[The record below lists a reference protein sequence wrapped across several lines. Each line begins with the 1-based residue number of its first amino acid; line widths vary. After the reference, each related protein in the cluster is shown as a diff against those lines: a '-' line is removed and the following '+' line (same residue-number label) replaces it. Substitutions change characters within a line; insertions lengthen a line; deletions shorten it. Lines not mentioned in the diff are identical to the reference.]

1 MSSNNNNII
10 KYPDNVRKPFLIKK
24 KKINYS
30 KFISFVIIFIILC
43 FIIFNLKLKNDESFR
58 LEKEIN
64 KVKTEIISSNQ
75 NIDDLKKK
83 INSTK
88 IEINK
93 LNKSLP
99 ELKEIKSI
107 LNQINTELE
116 SNKKEKISKII
127 EIQKKI
133 NESTLLL
140 NNKISNNKLYK
151 EEKNKKEKKMKI

>member
-30 KFISFVIIFIILC
+30 KLISFVIIFTISC
-43 FIIFNLKLKNDESFR
+43 FIIFNIKYKNDESFR

-83 INSTK
+83 K
-88 IEINK
+88 IV
-93 LNKSLP
+93 
-99 ELKEIKSI
+99 
-107 LNQINTELE
+107 
-116 SNKKEKISKII
+116 
-127 EIQKKI
+127 QK
-133 NESTLLL
+133 
-140 NNKISNNKLYK
+140 
-151 EEKNKKEKKMKI
+151 